1 MQNMIINYS
10 KREYDRRIS
19 VLEDDIKKLD
29 SHKNELLSLAEQI
42 KTIWRDENGLKFYN
56 YITQRLHSIEQE
68 KKSAESLLAN
78 YKNVSAKMGNLG
90 ETFSETF
97 SMVTDVI
104 SGVVSS
110 GGSGE

>member
-1 MQNMIINYS
+1 MENMIINYS
-10 KREYDRRIS
+10 RREYERRIS

-29 SHKNELLSLAEQI
+29 THKTELLSLAEQI
-42 KTIWRDENGLKFYN
+42 KTIWRDENGLEFYK

-68 KKSAESLLAN
+68 KVSANALLTN
-78 YKNVSAKMGNLG
+78 YKNVAAKMGNLG
-90 ETFSETF
+90 ETFKETF
-97 SMVTDVI
+97 SVVSDVV